1 MSRTRAKKWCL
12 DIVDGQVYVLKN
24 GSRLSIEGGP
34 TSGELYGGVK
44 GVSKAVKDG
53 KELIKVLLTYKRKLH
68 CSQL

>member
-12 DIVDGQVYVLKN
+12 DLVDGEVYVFKN

-44 GVSKAVKDG
+44 GVSKTVKDG
-53 KELIKVLLTYKRKLH
+53 KELIKVLLLYKRKLY
-68 CSQL
+68 CSQ

>member
-12 DIVDGQVYVLKN
+12 DLVDGEVYVFKN

-44 GVSKAVKDG
+44 GVSKTVKDG
-53 KELIKVLLTYKRKLH
+53 KELIKVLLL
-68 CSQL
+68 

>member
-12 DIVDGQVYVLKN
+12 DLVDGEVYVFKN

-44 GVSKAVKDG
+44 GVSKTVKDG
-53 KELIKVLLTYKRKLH
+53 KELIKVLLLYKRKLH
-68 CSQL
+68 CSQ